1 MAIVVLESLK
11 LEILEVGKSETHA
24 VKFETLEA
32 VKSETLEAVKFETL
46 ESVKSETLEV
56 VAMELKLFWVGPS
69 SPGKAVPE
77 VDSQTQ
83 MVEVGGS
90 GQAEALEFL
99 ERTRTAREEEMVSSH
114 WM

>member
-1 MAIVVLESLK
+1 MVVESLK
-11 LEILEVGKSETHA
+11 S
-24 VKFETLEA
+24 ETLEA
-32 VKSETLEAVKFETL
+32 VKSETLEAV
-46 ESVKSETLEV
+46 
-56 VAMELKLFWVGPS
+56 AMELKLFWIGPS

-99 ERTRTAREEEMVSSH
+99 ERIRTAREGEMVSSQ
-114 WM
+114 WR

>member
-1 MAIVVLESLK
+1 MR
-11 LEILEVGKSETHA
+11 
-24 VKFETLEA
+24 KFFSFWTVWTFCTLR
-32 VKSETLEAVKFETL
+32 SETLEV
-46 ESVKSETLEV
+46 VKSETLEV

-99 ERTRTAREEEMVSSH
+99 Q
-114 WM
+114 